1 MTGPDAATP
10 SESGTGVLRRRRQQ
24 RLLAGAVGLAVLG
37 VVGVVALTRVPRP
50 GYQADQPTDL
60 DVAVVEVVRM
70 DLVEYI
76 RVDAAIDYGA
86 VAPVLGRKPGTVT
99 WLPEPGTVV
108 RRGEPLYAV
117 DAQPVP
123 LLVGDTP
130 MYRDLGPDVSAGPDV
145 LTVNQN
151 LAALGY
157 SVPADSD
164 RYGWAT
170 RVAVE
175 QWQRSLN
182 LPVTGRLALGDVV
195 VLPYEVR
202 VDAVTARPGA
212 AATGEL
218 LQVTGTQRLVSAQV
232 AESQRSFAEIGATAT
247 ILLADGTRATGTIQ
261 SVTGSNR
268 DGERQPTLTVT
279 IVFDDAELADS
290 VQTGPTTVQ
299 LAGQTRA
306 GVLAVPVQA
315 LLALRE
321 GGYAVALADES
332 GDAAG
337 RPPRLV
343 AVELGLFA
351 DGMVEISGPEV
362 FEGMRVVSAS

>member
-1 MTGPDAATP
+1 MTDPDATLP
-10 SESGTGVLRRRRQQ
+10 GGPGTGALRRRRQQ
-24 RLLAGAVGLAVLG
+24 RLLAGAIGLVVLG
-37 VVGVVALTRVPRP
+37 VTGTVVLTRVPRSSLEAQQP
-50 GYQADQPTDL
+50 AGADAAT
-60 DVAVVEVVRM
+60 VEVTRM

-76 RVDAAIDYGA
+76 RVDATVGFGPAS
-86 VAPVLGRKPGTVT
+86 PVLGRKPGTVT

-130 MYRDLGPDVSAGPDV
+130 GYRDLGPDVAPGPDV
-145 LTVNQN
+145 LTLNQN

-164 RYGWAT
+164 RYGWQT

-175 QWQRSLN
+175 QWQRTLK

-195 VLPYEVR
+195 VLPHEVR
-202 VDAVTARPGA
+202 VDAVSAWPGM

-232 AESQRSFAEIGATAT
+232 GESQRSFADVGAAAT
-247 ILLADGTRATGTIQ
+247 ILLSDGTRTTGTIQ
-261 SVTGSNR
+261 SVTGANP
-268 DGERQPTLTVT
+268 DGERQPTLSVT
-279 IVFDDAELADS
+279 IAFDDPALADS
-290 VQTGPTTVQ
+290 AETGPVTVQ

-321 GGYAVALADES
+321 GGYAVALADEADD
-332 GDAAG
+332 GT
-337 RPPRLV
+337 PRLIP
-343 AVELGLFA
+343 VELGLFA